1 MKGILKSK
9 KSFKLIRRL
18 ALAILL
24 GASLGLF
31 VAGIYLDNSGTDK
44 RDSALA
50 TFEETVYYQKELA
63 SELDRL
69 NTMLNSNQL
78 TMEGYVEQLNNVVS
92 VDFIEEKL
100 YDSDYK
106 DLISQY
112 SQGKTTRAVGIG
124 LGLSVLPMGVVTYLV
139 NEKLKKIEQYC
150 EPSK

>member
-1 MKGILKSK
+1 MKDILKSK

-18 ALAILL
+18 ALATLL

-63 SELDRL
+63 NELDRL
-69 NTMLNSNQL
+69 NAMLSSNQL
-78 TMEGYVEQLNNVVS
+78 TMEGYVEQLNNIAS
-92 VDFIEEKL
+92 TKYIEEKL
-100 YDSDYK
+100 FSSDYK

-112 SQGKTTRAVGIG
+112 SEGKTTRTVGIG
-124 LGLSVLPMGVVTYLV
+124 LGLSILPMGVVTYLV

>member
-18 ALAILL
+18 ALATLL

-31 VAGIYLDNSGTDK
+31 VAGIYLDNSGTNK
-44 RDSALA
+44 RDDALA
-50 TFEETVYYQKELA
+50 TFEETDYYQKELA

-69 NTMLNSNQL
+69 NAMLSSNQL
-78 TMEGYVEQLNNVVS
+78 TMEGYVEQLNNIVS
-92 VDFIEEKL
+92 TKYIEEKL
-100 YDSDYK
+100 FSSDYK

-112 SQGKTTRAVGIG
+112 SEGKTTRTVGIG
-124 LGLSVLPMGVVTYLV
+124 LGLSILPMGVVTYLT